1 MGGGGGS
8 SLRVEMVKY
17 GYSISLALNG
27 KEVMQNVG
35 SIDYT
40 FLRTVSMGIDTGG
53 GGYCDCVSFLISVM

>member
-1 MGGGGGS
+1 
-8 SLRVEMVKY
+8 MVKY